1 MGNFLSIC
9 MKIDFEYE
17 DNNNKYKSHV
27 NSPRDIEYR
36 FQAPIKT
43 RSTSPIRH
51 NKFENID
58 LN

>member
-9 MKIDFEYE
+9 LKIDYE
-17 DNNNKYKSHV
+17 PNNNNNNKY

-43 RSTSPIRH
+43 RSVSP
-51 NKFENID
+51 NKFENINLD
-58 LN
+58 

>member
-9 MKIDFEYE
+9 LKIDYE
-17 DNNNKYKSHV
+17 PNNNNNNNNKY

-43 RSTSPIRH
+43 RSVSP
-51 NKFENID
+51 NKFENIN
-58 LN
+58 LE